1 MVDSARGDLTS
12 STLAINRWQASMA
25 GKPITHVGEVK
36 HVEEEKPKDDKQ
48 EKKKAASDAKS
59 RLDMLAGGGQK

>member
-1 MVDSARGDLTS
+1 
-12 STLAINRWQASMA
+12 MA

-59 RLDMLAGGGQK
+59 GLDMLAGGQK